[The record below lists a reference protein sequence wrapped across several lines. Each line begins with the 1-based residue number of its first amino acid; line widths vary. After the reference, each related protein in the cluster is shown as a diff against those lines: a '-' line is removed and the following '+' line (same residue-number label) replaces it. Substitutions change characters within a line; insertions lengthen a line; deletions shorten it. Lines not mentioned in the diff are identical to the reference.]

1 MILTEKEATSIKD
14 LQTQEETCI
23 KKYEKY
29 SQQAHD
35 TELKDLFQ
43 TLKRDEQEH

>member
-23 KKYEKY
+23 KKYEILHMK
-29 SQQAHD
+29 QAWSD
-35 TELKDLFQ
+35 VYWRTIQ
-43 TLKRDEQEH
+43 N